1 MSSPNAVVQA
11 RLCTWPVCVAAR
23 SRQKFSKS
31 ELWLE
36 PQPPPAVDTVVSA
49 EKKKHI
55 TVIMFAF
62 QKRSKVAPRRRLAA
76 HSPHAPRNPAKCA
89 KWSSAA
95 TGRPLTRW
103 FWFCW
108 AASAGWGSHMMLNGG
123 KNNKCLLQKL
133 GRIQKEKK
141 LSFTKSSSL
150 VFEVK
155 FRLGLSWPG
164 RAAKSDWGAKTDNDW
179 PAIQLWPFA
188 VSAASTRVLMRL
200 ATQLLTSASYSSQAA
215 LRSAS
220 LSSSSSLWSS
230 RDSCSWKDTIWSL
243 QVCSSCASTKSW
255 QRTERLE
262 KLSGPEVWEP
272 PWGAYAAH
280 YAF

>member
-23 SRQKFSKS
+23 SHQKFSKS

-49 EKKKHI
+49 EKTHYRYNVHFSKKI
-55 TVIMFAF
+55 KGGST
-62 QKRSKVAPRRRLAA
+62 AA
-76 HSPHAPRNPAKCA
+76 HSPHAQRNPAKCA

-108 AASAGWGSHMMLNGG
+108 AASAGWGSHMMLNGKKQQTSPAEAR
-123 KNNKCLLQKL
+123 KNTE
-133 GRIQKEKK
+133 GKK

-179 PAIQLWPFA
+179 RAIQLWPFA
-188 VSAASTRVLMRL
+188 VSPASTRVLTRL

-262 KLSGPEVWEP
+262 KLSGPKVWEP